1 MNELNPVDQ
10 YVGLKLKLRRSFLG
24 ISQNKIGEMTGVTF
38 QQVQKY
44 EKGLNRIGSSRLYQF
59 SKILMVP
66 INYFFDGL
74 EDQSVASS
82 ILSDSATEIKYSSS
96 EEETSNIEEKEILQL
111 IKFYTRIKDKSTRKS
126 VLALAKSLSKE
137 QNIE

>member
-1 MNELNPVDQ
+1 MNELNPIDQ

-82 ILSDSATEIKYSSS
+82 ILSDSVSEIKYSSS
-96 EEETSNIEEKEILQL
+96 DEEISNIEEKEILQL

-126 VLALAKSLSKE
+126 VLTLAKSLSKE
-137 QNIE
+137 QNID